1 MSMNT
6 HKIYL
11 SVFAATCLL
20 AAIVVGVWRE
30 RVRDQARRDAVIES
44 QKSDISDIER
54 RLASVREQTQNQI
67 AELERRRKEVLV
79 SPQRAPEV
87 IRELVPMRTPIQS
100 PALTTDSLPQP
111 APDAPS
117 VSLNK
122 QQQVDLAQYAL
133 ACKQCSVERDQ
144 FEQQVRD
151 EQEIVARQKIEI
163 EAATK
168 AAKGGSLWQRT
179 KRVLKWGVIFGG
191 AGYMLGRA
199 QR

>member
-1 MSMNT
+1 MNT
-6 HKIYL
+6 HKMYL
-11 SVFAATCLL
+11 TAFAVTCLL
-20 AAIVVGVWRE
+20 AAIFAGVWRE

-54 RLASVREQTQNQI
+54 RMAFVREQAQNQI
-67 AELERRRKEVLV
+67 AELERRRKELLV

-100 PALTTDSLPQP
+100 PVVTTDSLPQP

-191 AGYMLGRA
+191 AGYVLGRA

>member
-1 MSMNT
+1 MNT

-67 AELERRRKEVLV
+67 AELERRRKELLV

-179 KRVLKWGVIFGG
+179 KRVLKWGAIFGG
-191 AGYMLGRA
+191 AGYVLGRA

>member
-1 MSMNT
+1 MNT

-144 FEQQVRD
+144 FEQQVGD

-179 KRVLKWGVIFGG
+179 KRVLKWGAIFGG
-191 AGYMLGRA
+191 AGYVLGRA

>member
-1 MSMNT
+1 MNT

-67 AELERRRKEVLV
+67 AELERRRKELLV
-79 SPQRAPEV
+79 SPERAPEV

-100 PALTTDSLPQP
+100 PVVTTDSLPQP

-151 EQEIVARQKIEI
+151 EQEIVARQKIELD
-163 EAATK
+163 AATK

-179 KRVLKWGVIFGG
+179 KRVLKWGAIFGG
-191 AGYMLGRA
+191 AGYVLGRA